1 MYLFKYICKTNLYT
15 LGLGFIGIT
24 INHIKDYACREPTM
38 QIYNFTDVRNN
49 FKSVLDRVSDDA
61 DVAVITRRDS
71 EAVVIMAQK
80 HYDSMMETLY
90 LLSSPANASHLMRSL
105 EQLERGEAVER
116 ELLDEQD
123 C

>member
-1 MYLFKYICKTNLYT
+1 
-15 LGLGFIGIT
+15 
-24 INHIKDYACREPTM
+24 M